1 MFFRKGKRN
10 KWIAL
15 GLIPA
20 HGDGQMA
27 FAAWA
32 NQGAEYMD
40 IIVNPD
46 GTKSTAYTWAY
57 PWFELNVNYYQLYDE
72 QGSGFFKQ
80 MDEIYHYDVDMTY
93 AFLFGDGSDGTA
105 PADYTG
111 MARVYREFLLEK
123 GELTLAQAEEGDIP
137 IRLDFIMADS
147 KSSIVGNT
155 QVEMTTAE
163 DVEEILGQVLAKG
176 ITNVNSGLIG
186 WQKGG
191 DTFSANYYSMEYT
204 LYEELIETVYGQVNG
219 VLGQVQGYEWTD
231 RAVPEDGVVIN
242 SCRRGGEARYV
253 VVSFVMAYLLNKIEV
268 GKGLMRTIYFLPVI
282 IMSGPVMSQILDKA
296 DETVQAAQ
304 GGAFMLN
311 KAYKMSA
318 TLISISPLLLLYVFV
333 QKQFIQGIENTG
345 ITGE

>member
-1 MFFRKGKRN
+1 MFNAYEGDVYGRDYATETSYSFAYYDDVPVKDPVMPVFG
-10 KWIAL
+10 I
-15 GLIPA
+15 A

-123 GELTLAQAEEGDIP
+123 GELTLAPAEEGDIP

-155 QVEMTTAE
+155 QVEMTTAA

-191 DTFSANYYSMEYT
+191 DTFSANYYST
-204 LYEELIETVYGQVNG
+204 
-219 VLGQVQGYEWTD
+219 
-231 RAVPEDGVVIN
+231 
-242 SCRRGGEARYV
+242 
-253 VVSFVMAYLLNKIEV
+253 
-268 GKGLMRTIYFLPVI
+268 
-282 IMSGPVMSQILDKA
+282 
-296 DETVQAAQ
+296 
-304 GGAFMLN
+304 
-311 KAYKMSA
+311 
-318 TLISISPLLLLYVFV
+318 
-333 QKQFIQGIENTG
+333 
-345 ITGE
+345 